1 MTCRTAVP
9 NRGPVV
15 PAPVSIEDQAQIAA
29 DELPHQIQ
37 RLKWLAE
44 HDKLH
49 WGTYHIRK
57 RALAAGVATLT
68 RLAQQQTGLAR
79 LRAVIA
85 CDASAI
91 SYQTMGQYRTMLLRE
106 IDAQLLGTATA
117 KPQAGQG
124 TAP

>member
-1 MTCRTAVP
+1 MTCRTAIP
-9 NRGPVV
+9 NRTAAV

-49 WGTYHIRK
+49 WGTYQIRK
-57 RALAAGVATLT
+57 RALAAGVATLQA
-68 RLAQQQTGLAR
+68 LAQQQAGLAR

-91 SYQTMGQYRTMLLRE
+91 SYQTMGQYRSMLLRE
-106 IDAQLLGTATA
+106 IDAQLLGTTTA
-117 KPQAGQG
+117 EPQAGQG
-124 TAP
+124 NAP